1 MGLQHRVTRCLR
13 SVRWLLLLI
22 PLCLSGCSSTAFLYN
37 RLDLLITWYVDDYVA
52 LTREQTA
59 QFDQRL
65 DILLLWHRQQELP
78 SYAALI
84 DQVLDAL
91 DEPIESPTMQLFSDQ
106 ANAAADRLQLRITQL
121 LIEFGSEITVEQ
133 RLEFLTAMHDNSERL
148 KKKYLSRDEAAY
160 RADLREDFA
169 SAIKRFM
176 GKLTREQKQFIAEG
190 IEEFVRLDGLWSED
204 RDRWTAT
211 LKTLV
216 ARNAVDWQQQAQAL
230 MARRRADREVNYQR
244 AFDHNA
250 AVSLQIASQVLNAR
264 TEAQDKRL
272 RRRLEG
278 YRDDFIQLAQA
289 PLVPNSVEQ

>member
-1 MGLQHRVTRCLR
+1 MTHCLHSLR
-13 SVRWLLLLI
+13 YFLLLL

-37 RLDLLITWYVDDYVA
+37 RLDLLITWYADDYVA

-65 DILLLWHRQQELP
+65 DALLLWHRQQELP
-78 SYAALI
+78 TYAALI
-84 DQVLDAL
+84 DQVLNAL
-91 DEPIESPTMQLFSDQ
+91 DDPIEAPTMQLFSDQ
-106 ANAAADRLQLRITQL
+106 LNAAADRLQLRVTQM
-121 LIEFGSEITVEQ
+121 LIEFGGKITVEQ
-133 RLEFLTAMHDNSERL
+133 RLEFLMAMHENSERL
-148 KKKYLSRDEAAY
+148 KKKYLSRDEAEY

-176 GKLTREQKQFIAEG
+176 GKLTQEQKQFIAEG
-190 IEEFVRLDGLWSED
+190 IEAFVRLDGLWLED
-204 RDRWTAT
+204 RDRWTAA
-211 LKTLV
+211 LEAVV
-216 ARNAVDWQQQAQAL
+216 ARNAVDWPQQAQAL

-264 TEAQDKRL
+264 TAAQDKRL
-272 RRRLEG
+272 KRRLEG
-278 YRDDFIQLAQA
+278 YRDEFIQLAQV